1 MTDKEVLA
9 ALRRIATI
17 AHYYR
22 DEKLNSN
29 EIYQAFDG
37 IMDEAHEAIETLTTV
52 KEQAQW
58 PKYYAKTATRRSLSS
73 GSDWATLRA

>member
-1 MTDKEVLA
+1 MDKEVLA

-52 KEQAQW
+52 KEQAQ
-58 PKYYAKTATRRSLSS
+58 
-73 GSDWATLRA
+73 

>member
-1 MTDKEVLA
+1 MTRRIRAKHKRLTGVKEMDKEVLA

-52 KEQAQW
+52 KEQAQ
-58 PKYYAKTATRRSLSS
+58 
-73 GSDWATLRA
+73 

>member
-1 MTDKEVLA
+1 MDKEVLA

-29 EIYQAFDG
+29 ELYQAFDG

-52 KEQAQW
+52 KEQA
-58 PKYYAKTATRRSLSS
+58 A
-73 GSDWATLRA
+73 